1 MKRGFCMSENI
12 VLKSRKYRNLTQQEL
27 ADRMGTDRARLSKIE
42 SGNANPTVA
51 LLEKIADALDMTLK
65 IDFVPKE
72 KTESKEVNWM
82 PKEYLEIGL
91 PEFLLEGIRDLI
103 EARKNNLEL
112 RLDAI
117 YADVQSSINI
127 AFHGNMIDKEQA
139 DYLREKYL

>member
-1 MKRGFCMSENI
+1 MSENI

-27 ADRMGTDRARLSKIE
+27 ANRMGTDRARLSKIE

-51 LLEKIADALDMTLK
+51 QLTKIAEALDMTLK

-72 KTESKEVNWM
+72 KEENKEVDWM
-82 PKEYLEIGL
+82 QKEYLEIGL
-91 PEFLLEGIRDLI
+91 PEFLFEGITDLI

-127 AFHGNMIDKEQA
+127 AFHGNMIDKAQA

>member
-1 MKRGFCMSENI
+1 MSENI